1 MKKETIFIIGACSL
15 VISLIMGMLLPNL
28 PLISFFEGMFVGISL
43 AMNISFLIRYRLE
56 RNSVNEVKSEKIC
69 MEKS

>member
-1 MKKETIFIIGACSL
+1 MKKETKIIIGTCSL

-28 PLISFFEGMFVGISL
+28 PLTSFFEGMFVGISL

-56 RNSVNEVKSEKIC
+56 RNSVNEVNSEKIY

>member
-1 MKKETIFIIGACSL
+1 MKKETMLIIGTSSL

-43 AMNISFLIRYRLE
+43 AMNISFLIRYQLE
-56 RNSVNEVKSEKIC
+56 RNSVNEVNSEKIY